1 MDMKRILST
10 VLIAA
15 LGGLIALGMYKIF
28 EKPGQVTSIE
38 EKQQAQFASL
48 NKPAVVGS
56 AGLVDFT
63 QAAAQVT
70 PAVVYIQTTYPMN
83 YRNGGGQQFPFND
96 FFVFFD
102 APRGRQQQPRR
113 APRASGSGV
122 IITADGY
129 IVTNNHVVQD
139 GEKVEVTLNSRE
151 TYEAEVI
158 GTDPGSDLALLKINS
173 KDLPFI
179 PYGNSDAVQVGEWV
193 LAVGNP
199 FDLRSTV
206 TAGIVSATARS
217 IGILGSDRPLNSGE
231 TPTAAIESFIQT
243 DARSEEHT
251 SELQSLMRISY
262 AVFCLKKKKTQE

>member
-1 MDMKRILST
+1 
-10 VLIAA
+10 
-15 LGGLIALGMYKIF
+15 
-28 EKPGQVTSIE
+28 
-38 EKQQAQFASL
+38 
-48 NKPAVVGS
+48 
-56 AGLVDFT
+56 
-63 QAAAQVT
+63 
-70 PAVVYIQTTYPMN
+70 MN

-96 FFVFFD
+96 FFDFFD

-173 KDLPFI
+173 KDLTFI

-193 LAVGNP
+193 LAVG
-199 FDLRSTV
+199 
-206 TAGIVSATARS
+206 
-217 IGILGSDRPLNSGE
+217 
-231 TPTAAIESFIQT
+231 
-243 DARSEEHT
+243 RSEGRRVGEEGVRT
-251 SELQSLMRISY
+251 
-262 AVFCLKKKKTQE
+262 

>member
-1 MDMKRILST
+1 MRISDWSSDVCSSDL
-10 VLIAA
+10 
-15 LGGLIALGMYKIF
+15 
-28 EKPGQVTSIE
+28 
-38 EKQQAQFASL
+38 
-48 NKPAVVGS
+48 
-56 AGLVDFT
+56 
-63 QAAAQVT
+63 
-70 PAVVYIQTTYPMN
+70 
-83 YRNGGGQQFPFND
+83 
-96 FFVFFD
+96 
-102 APRGRQQQPRR
+102 
-113 APRASGSGV
+113 
-122 IITADGY
+122 

-217 IGILGSDRPLNSGE
+217 LG
-231 TPTAAIESFIQT
+231 
-243 DARSEEHT
+243 RSEEPT
-251 SELQSLMRISY
+251 SDIQSLMPN
-262 AVFCLKKKKTQE
+262 